1 MANIAGAQECNN
13 EDEEKVG
20 VTLKVTEKT
29 KQPFHNLKV
38 LKKLLHQLNKYI
50 QHFLECHGMNV
61 ETNALS
67 TIL

>member
-1 MANIAGAQECNN
+1 MKMK
-13 EDEEKVG
+13 KVG

-38 LKKLLHQLNKYI
+38 LKKLLHQLNKYNI

-61 ETNALS
+61 EANALS